1 MLMKKI
7 LLFGAALVAAMSV
20 NAAITEMTCAQAAA
34 AAAQLDHNVP
44 GTDSVAVIG
53 YVTNTDGK
61 ISKGQQVF
69 WMDDVKGSKK
79 TFEGYWCNL
88 PAEDVAAGKPLNVG
102 DKVRIAGFLLR
113 YNTTYEMKNGDVT
126 VLERAVV
133 KVDTLEATVCEAVE
147 ECDALADGDN
157 TSDIFQVTGVVSSLG
172 STNDTYHTQSFYME
186 CKDNKKSLQAYNV
199 TMDGEYA
206 GLGDTVFCEGR
217 LKKYGTTLEIIGE
230 GRVVGKASVVILPD
244 TIEVTVAQAITAA
257 LALERGKT
265 SFDIYVVTGYVDSIA
280 YAYNNGSMSF
290 FMTDDMEN
298 PAYDF
303 EAYNVKCT
311 EEQAAKVL
319 VGAKVKVTS
328 ALQHYYKAATEE
340 KPEIEL
346 AETVKGGALEIL
358 KETPT
363 GIKNVVLTEK
373 AQKVVVDGVV
383 YIIRD
388 NKMFD
393 ILGTQVK

>member
-1 MLMKKI
+1 MKKI
-7 LLFGAALVAAMSV
+7 LLFGAALIAAMSV
-20 NAAITEMTCAQAAA
+20 NAGITEMTCAEAAA
-34 AAAQLDHNVP
+34 AAALLDHNTP

-53 YVTNTDGK
+53 YVTSTDGK

-69 WMDDVKGSKK
+69 WMDDEKGSKK

-88 PAEDVAAGKPLNVG
+88 PAADVAANQPLNIG
-102 DKVRIAGFLLR
+102 DKVRIEGFLMR
-113 YNTTYEMKNGDVT
+113 YNSTYEMKNGDVT
-126 VLERAVV
+126 ILERAVV
-133 KVDTLEATVCEAVE
+133 KVDTLEATVCEAIE
-147 ECDALADGDN
+147 ECDALGDGDN
-157 TSDIFQVTGVVSSLG
+157 TSDIFHVTGVVSELG
-172 STNDTYHTQSFYME
+172 TTNDTYHTQSFYME
-186 CKDNKKSLQAYNV
+186 CEDNQKSLQAYNV

-206 GLGDTVFCEGR
+206 GLGDTVFCQGR
-217 LKKYGTTLEIIGE
+217 LKKFGTTLEIIGDA
-230 GRVVGKASVVILPD
+230 RVIGKASIVIVPD
-244 TIEVTVAQAITAA
+244 TIEVSVAQAITAA
-257 LALERGKT
+257 LALEKGKT

-280 YAYNNGSMSF
+280 YAFKNGSMSF

-298 PAYDF
+298 PAYNF
-303 EAYNVKCT
+303 EAYSVKCT

-346 AETVKGGALEIL
+346 AETVKGGELEIL
-358 KETPT
+358 EEAPQ
-363 GIKNVVLTEK
+363 GIENIVLTKK